1 MINKEDEEYI
11 NSKIEKEMNKIVYTF
26 YELRIKR
33 NMTEEEIEEF
43 LRISKI
49 KFENMGYKVFY
60 TGQHYMFECIE
71 KIVQSNELMIAV
83 KEVQD
88 GT

>member
-1 MINKEDEEYI
+1 MLKKEDEEKKKQ
-11 NSKIEKEMNKIVYTF
+11 KILNEKNKIVYTF

-33 NMTEEEIEEF
+33 NMAEEEIEEF

-49 KFENMGYKVFY
+49 KFENMGYKVYY

-71 KIVQSNELMIAV
+71 KIVQSNELMVAV
-83 KEVQD
+83 K
-88 GT
+88 